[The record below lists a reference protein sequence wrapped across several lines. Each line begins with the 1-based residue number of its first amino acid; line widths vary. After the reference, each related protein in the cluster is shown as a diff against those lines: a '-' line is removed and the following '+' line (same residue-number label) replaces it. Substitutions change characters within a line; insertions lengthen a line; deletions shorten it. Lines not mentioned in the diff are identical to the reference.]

1 MCPLPPQCW
10 ATRILKHWDH
20 WNTQINFGEGETHT
34 SVSRFLTRIVAY
46 HFNKFIRNEKKIA
59 TCALRLHLNIFAYV
73 KWMLH
78 SLKLTARNSSNGN
91 TLHYAERLA
100 SSTVNSRLG
109 ILMFNASNV
118 CIFLQFFCAI
128 IRVTWELPFGKKK
141 KVITPNMYC
150 RHLVSINCSCFLFVY
165 LLAVAVF
172 CVADNT
178 IPPFA
183 FTSIEIWSS
192 HWEPIS
198 RWNLCSFQ

>member
-1 MCPLPPQCW
+1 
-10 ATRILKHWDH
+10 
-20 WNTQINFGEGETHT
+20 
-34 SVSRFLTRIVAY
+34 
-46 HFNKFIRNEKKIA
+46 
-59 TCALRLHLNIFAYV
+59 
-73 KWMLH
+73 MLH

-118 CIFLQFFCAI
+118 CIFFTIFLCDYTRHLRITPQ
-128 IRVTWELPFGKKK
+128 VKK

-172 CVADNT
+172 
-178 IPPFA
+178 
-183 FTSIEIWSS
+183 
-192 HWEPIS
+192 
-198 RWNLCSFQ
+198 

>member
-46 HFNKFIRNEKKIA
+46 HFIRFIRNEKKNA
-59 TCALRLHLNIFAYV
+59 TCALRLHLNIFPYV
-73 KWMLH
+73 KLMLH

-100 SSTVNSRLG
+100 SSTVNNRLG

-118 CIFLQFFCAI
+118 CIFFTIFLCDYTRHLRI
-128 IRVTWELPFGKKK
+128 TLWWKKK
-141 KVITPNMYC
+141 KMITPNMY
-150 RHLVSINCSCFLFVY
+150 RILSNCSCFLFVY

-172 CVADNT
+172 
-178 IPPFA
+178 FLLL
-183 FTSIEIWSS
+183 SS
-192 HWEPIS
+192 W
-198 RWNLCSFQ
+198 